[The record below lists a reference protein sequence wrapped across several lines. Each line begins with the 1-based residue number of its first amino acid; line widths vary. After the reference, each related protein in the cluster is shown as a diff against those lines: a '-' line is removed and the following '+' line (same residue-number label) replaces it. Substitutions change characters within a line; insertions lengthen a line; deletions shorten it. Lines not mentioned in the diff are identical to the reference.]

1 MSECRRCVC
10 LRLVDIASAFARP
23 LWLMTSSLLSDPG
36 ASSLY
41 RFTPAWSFSTF
52 APVRGL
58 SLARETGMLLVW
70 DEANWLYLVNH
81 RGERQAQARGPA
93 PIGAACA
100 SDDGSTL
107 VAGLGSGELWL
118 LAPDL
123 TPARRLPPRRPALA
137 LALDPFGRHI
147 ALSDH
152 RGNLLVLARNGQPL
166 CKVPQP
172 RPLLQLAFIPEA
184 PFLVGCADFGLV
196 VCLEMNGRQLWR
208 DGLAVHCGS
217 LATSGNG
224 ERILLAC
231 YSDGVRRYAV
241 ADGPHGH
248 LTTSEPCRLATLS
261 FDGRLALVAGRT
273 TSLLALDSRGRVL
286 AKYALECPAVALAL
300 SALGDRAVV
309 AQTNG
314 VVVALGIISD
324 FPS

>member
-1 MSECRRCVC
+1 
-10 LRLVDIASAFARP
+10 
-23 LWLMTSSLLSDPG
+23 MTSSLLSDPG
-36 ASSLY
+36 TSSRY
-41 RFTPAWSFSTF
+41 HFTPCWSFSTF

-70 DEANWLYLVNH
+70 DEANWLYLVNQ

-93 PIGAACA
+93 PIVAACA

-107 VAGLGSGELWL
+107 VAALGSGELWL

-137 LALDPFGRHI
+137 LTLDPFGYHI

-152 RGNLLVLARNGQPL
+152 RGNLLVLDRDGQIL

-196 VCLEMNGRQLWR
+196 VCLEMNGRQSWR
-208 DGLAVHCGS
+208 DGLAVHCGA

-224 ERILLAC
+224 EQILLAC
-231 YSDGVRRYAV
+231 YSDGVRRYAGT
-241 ADGPHGH
+241 DGPHGH
-248 LTTSEPCRLATLS
+248 LTTSQPCRLVTLS
-261 FDGRLALVAGRT
+261 FDGSLALVAGRS
-273 TSLLALDSRGRVL
+273 TSVLALDSRGRVL
-286 AKYALECPAVALAL
+286 ANHMLDFPAVALAI
-300 SALGDRAVV
+300 SALGDRAIV
-309 AQTNG
+309 AQSNG
-314 VVVALGIISD
+314 LVVCLGIL
-324 FPS
+324 FV

>member
-1 MSECRRCVC
+1 
-10 LRLVDIASAFARP
+10 
-23 LWLMTSSLLSDPG
+23 MTSSLLSGPG
-36 ASSLY
+36 TSSRY

-81 RGERQAQARGPA
+81 RGERQAQARGPS
-93 PIGAACA
+93 PIVGACA

-107 VAGLGSGELWL
+107 LAALGSGELWL

-123 TPARRLPPRRPALA
+123 TPARRLPLRRPALA

-152 RGNLLVLARNGQPL
+152 RGNVLVLSRDGQTL

-172 RPLLQLAFIPEA
+172 RPLLHLGFIAEA
-184 PFLVGCADFGLV
+184 PFVVGCADFGLV
-196 VCLEMNGRQLWR
+196 VCLEVNGRQRWR

-217 LATSGNG
+217 LTTSGNG

-231 YSDGVRRYAV
+231 YSDGVRRYAL
-241 ADGPHGH
+241 ADGAHGH
-248 LTTSEPCRLATLS
+248 LTTSEPCRLAALS
-261 FDGRLALVAGRT
+261 FDGRLALVAGRS
-273 TSLLALDSRGRVL
+273 TSLLALDSGGRVL
-286 AKYALECPAVALAL
+286 ATHTLECPAIALAL

-314 VVVALGIISD
+314 VVITLGIVD
-324 FPS
+324 PNAKR